1 MAVKAKA
8 TEKKSKVVEILT
20 TDYPWENLLLGILA
34 SLSLALSIMILG
46 GILTTEDGPIPII
59 SDYPN
64 LFAGILLGISI
75 VGLLLVIYPFFV
87 PALPELKKMSWASW
101 STYLDASVRV
111 LIFVIFFALVFFAY
125 DLLLAELSGRL
136 FTR

>member
-1 MAVKAKA
+1 MAVKVKA
-8 TEKKSKVVEILT
+8 TEKKNKMVEILT

-46 GILTTEDGPIPII
+46 GILSTEDGPIPII

-75 VGLLLVIYPFFV
+75 VGLLLVVYPFFV
-87 PALPELKKMSWASW
+87 PAFPELKKMAWASLK
-101 STYLDASVRV
+101 TFLDAAVRV
-111 LIFVIFFALVFFAY
+111 LVFVIFFALVFFAY
-125 DLLLAELSGRL
+125 DLLLANISGSL
-136 FTR
+136 F